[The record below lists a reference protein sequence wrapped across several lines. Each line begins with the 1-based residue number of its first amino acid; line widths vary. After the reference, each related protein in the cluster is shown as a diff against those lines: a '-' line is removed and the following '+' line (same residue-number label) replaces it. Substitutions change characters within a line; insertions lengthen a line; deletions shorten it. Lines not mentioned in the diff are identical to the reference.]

1 MDKKQSDQKVIHEL
15 HELHEKMDLLENS
28 ILYKDESYKIIGA
41 CMEVHRTLGCG
52 FLEAVYQ
59 EALSIEFEK
68 RNIPFVRE
76 KMLKII
82 YKGIILEKE
91 YVADFIC
98 YDKIIIETKAANQLQ
113 SEHIAQTLNYLKIT
127 EFKLGLLVNF
137 GATSMET
144 KRIVL

>member
-1 MDKKQSDQKVIHEL
+1 
-15 HELHEKMDLLENS
+15 MDLLKEG
-28 ILYKDESYKIIGA
+28 IIYKDESYKIIGA

-76 KMLKII
+76 KMLEII

-98 YDKIIIETKAANQLQ
+98 YDKIIIETKAVNQIQ

-137 GATSMET
+137 GAKSLET